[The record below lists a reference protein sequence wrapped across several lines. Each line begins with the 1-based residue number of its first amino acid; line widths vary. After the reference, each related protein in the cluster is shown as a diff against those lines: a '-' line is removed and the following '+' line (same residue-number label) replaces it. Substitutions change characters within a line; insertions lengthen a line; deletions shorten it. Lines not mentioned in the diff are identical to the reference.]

1 MSYVLS
7 PAVQDVVQE
16 FISTGSYSS
25 ADEVM
30 LDALSA
36 LRARQEDHAALA
48 ASIAQMEAGLARP
61 FDEVAEE
68 IRLKH
73 GFPADA

>member
-1 MSYVLS
+1 MNYALS
-7 PAVQDVVQE
+7 PTVHDAVRE
-16 FISTGSYSS
+16 FMSTGSYSS
-25 ADEVM
+25 ADELM

-36 LRARQEDHAALA
+36 LRERQEDHAAMA
-48 ASIAQMEAGLARP
+48 ASIAEMEAGLARP

-68 IRLKH
+68 IRVKH